1 MQDKTVGV
9 VAELS
14 GIVEAESKEAGDV
27 TRLLRAAGGGE
38 KAALEDLLSLVYRE
52 LRRVAERQIRRERPG
67 HSLGASGLVN
77 EAYLKLVDQAQVDW
91 QSREHFFA
99 VAARAMRQVL
109 VDYARKRNAE
119 KRGGDWNRTS
129 LDGKGIGFHTPPEDL
144 LALDQALDR
153 LDQISARMRQVVE
166 YRFYCGL
173 TEDETAE
180 LLGVTTRT
188 IQREWA
194 KARAWLYKEL
204 YREP

>member
-1 MQDKTVGV
+1 VG
-9 VAELS
+9 ELS
-14 GIVEAESKEAGDV
+14 GKVKVDNQETGDV

-38 KAALEDLLSLVYRE
+38 KAALEDLLPLIYGE
-52 LRRVAERQIRRERPG
+52 LRRVAQRQIRRERPG

-77 EAYLKLVDQAQVDW
+77 EAYLKLVDQAEVDW
-91 QSREHFFA
+91 KCREHFFA

-119 KRGGDWNRTS
+119 KRGGEWDRTS

-153 LDQISARMRQVVE
+153 LDRISARMRQVVE

-173 TEDETAE
+173 TEEETAE
-180 LLGVTTRT
+180 LLGVTKRT

-194 KARAWLYKEL
+194 KARAWLYNEL
-204 YREP
+204 YRES